1 MLIYFY
7 LGATCLI
14 LTLLSQLSMEFAV
27 LREDIKHAVPVIN
40 RNRIDECLRADES
53 TSIEAMIKNHQ
64 ELLK

>member
-27 LREDIKHAVPVIN
+27 LREDIKHAVPVVNWN
-40 RNRIDECLRADES
+40 RFDECLQIDKS
-53 TSIEAMIKNHQ
+53 MSIEAMIKNHQ